1 MLPTHGRISCR
12 KCYESNGS
20 DRCSPHPKWQMVNDP
35 GHWGSSTPEY
45 LVLGFSKGATQAE
58 TFRTGS
64 HEEVAFAKMRPR
76 LEKELKLL
84 GALQPHESVNDKIEH
99 PDSNIAFGSLIRCS
113 LTREDAKASAKQ
125 GKQVF
130 ASSGSLIVKSF
141 SEVPHVIQNCVDE
154 YLSQLPS
161 SLKVVFF
168 LGTSDAYVREVK
180 QVIQQRYPDSYR
192 DLNPMA
198 FQTDGKKWIFI
209 AHPSP
214 ANGTFGNWLNT
225 DDTSGVKRDLA
236 CEALGMK
243 PIVTRIEPTSTST
256 PIKSSKPASPNQ
268 SEKKHTMKKP
278 SQATGFTPEKA
289 NTLLS
294 EHLSLIGETKK
305 ITGYMTSTGKNIA
318 LQKERVDTVQVWIEY
333 EDGKDPRNL
342 GFSVSNRSNP
352 NMPYAKDQ
360 SRSSNLRTTTAP
372 RLQQGHSVWNV
383 IVPSAADLQQL
394 LDWYQ

>member
-1 MLPTHGRISCR
+1 MLPTHGRLNCR
-12 KCYESNGS
+12 QCYASS
-20 DRCSPHPKWQMVNDP
+20 DADRCSPHPKWQMVNDP

-58 TFRTGS
+58 TFRSGR
-64 HEEVAFAKMRPR
+64 HEDVAFAKMRPR
-76 LEKELKLL
+76 LEQELKLL
-84 GALQPHESVNDKIEH
+84 GILQPHESVNHKIEH

-113 LTREDAKASAKQ
+113 LTREDANASAKR

-141 SEVPHVIQNCVDE
+141 SEVPHIIQNCVNK
-154 YLSQLPS
+154 YLTQLPS

-198 FQTDGKKWIFI
+198 FQTDGKKWVFI

-214 ANGTFGNWLNT
+214 ANGTFGQWLNS
-225 DDTSGVKRDLA
+225 DDTSGAKRDLA

-243 PIVTRIEPTSTST
+243 PIVTKAD
-256 PIKSSKPASPNQ
+256 PISSHAASPIISKTSNH
-268 SEKKHTMKKP
+268 SAKVSTMKKP
-278 SQATGFTPEKA
+278 SQATGFTPDKA
-289 NTLLS
+289 MALLS
-294 EHLSLIGETKK
+294 EHTSLIGETKK
-305 ITGYMTSTGKNIA
+305 ISGFMTSTGKNIA
-318 LQKERVDTVQVWIEY
+318 LQKERGTTVQVWIEF
-333 EDGKDPRNL
+333 EEGKDPRDL
-342 GFSVSNRSNP
+342 GFRISNRSNP
-352 NMPYAKDQ
+352 NLPYAADQ

-372 RLQQGHSVWNV
+372 RLQVGRSVWNV

-394 LDWYQ
+394 LNWYQ